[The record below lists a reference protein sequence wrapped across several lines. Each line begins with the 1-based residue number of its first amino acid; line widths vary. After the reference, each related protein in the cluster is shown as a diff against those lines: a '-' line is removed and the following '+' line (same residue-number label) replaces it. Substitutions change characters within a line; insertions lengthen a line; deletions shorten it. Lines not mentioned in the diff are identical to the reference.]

1 MEELLAIKPYS
12 LGRCYN
18 NIPIGLYI
26 ILTTL
31 YLMSKYFPT
40 FMSIYDYMIV
50 EVEQI

>member
-1 MEELLAIKPYS
+1 MEKLLAIKHYP

-40 FMSIYDYMIV
+40 IISINEYMIA